1 MALSLENVSKTVGGE
16 RHLIDIDLTLEP
28 GTINVVLGH
37 TGAGKTSLLRMIA
50 GLDRPTAGAIRQGGA
65 DITRKLARER
75 SVALVYQQFIN
86 YPSLSVRE
94 NIASPLRLRGVRD
107 HEPRVRELARMLR
120 IEELLDRLP
129 GELSGGQQQRVAI
142 ARALAKGAE
151 IVLLDEPLV
160 NLDYKLREDLRDELR
175 ALLGAVESH
184 GSAGKPATVVYASTD
199 PAEALSLGG
208 NTILM
213 HQGRVLQHAP
223 ALEVYH
229 RPASV
234 TAARVVSDPPMN
246 LFDGVVK
253 DGAIEIA
260 GELRIT
266 VAPAGA
272 HASGAANA
280 PGPVASGAHLAGLAD
295 GPYCFGI
302 RASDCRIGGAPEGV
316 AVRARVEL
324 SEISGSET
332 FVYLR
337 GIDQG
342 VLYIVQRDGVF
353 HHQLDDQLTFY
364 VDPDRL
370 LAFERDGDQRLVA
383 SYHASTR
390 SAVAAAPTSSSAARP
405 AGPAST

>member
-1 MALSLENVSKTVGGE
+1 MALVLDKLGKTVAGE
-16 RHLIDIDLTLEP
+16 RHLIDLDLTLEP

-50 GLDRPTAGAIRQGGA
+50 GLDRPTTGAIRQDGV
-65 DITRKLARER
+65 DVTRKPARER

-86 YPSLSVRE
+86 YPSLTVRE

-107 HEPRVRELARMLR
+107 HGPRVLELARVLR

-142 ARALAKGAE
+142 ARALAKGAD

-175 ALLGAVESH
+175 ALLGAVQ
-184 GSAGKPATVVYASTD
+184 AGAKPATVVYATTD
-199 PAEALSLGG
+199 PAEALALGG
-208 NTILM
+208 HTILM

-234 TAARVVSDPPMN
+234 AAARVFSDPPMN
-246 LFDGVVK
+246 IFDGEIK
-253 DGAIEIA
+253 GGAIEVA
-260 GELRIT
+260 GDLRIAT
-266 VAPAGA
+266 AGT
-272 HASGAANA
+272 
-280 PGPVASGAHLAGLAD
+280 HLAAIAD
-295 GPYCFGI
+295 GVYRFGV
-302 RASDCRIGGAPEGV
+302 RASDCHLGGAAGGV

-337 GIDQG
+337 AIGERTESAGG
-342 VLYIVQRDGVF
+342 VSPKPGAQYIVQRDGVF
-353 HHQLDDQLTFY
+353 HHRLDDELTFY
-364 VDPDRL
+364 LDPGRL
-370 LAFERDGDQRLVA
+370 LAFRCDGEQPLVA
-383 SYHASTR
+383 SY
-390 SAVAAAPTSSSAARP
+390 RP
-405 AGPAST
+405 

>member
-1 MALSLENVSKTVGGE
+1 VALEPAIELRGVSKTVAGE
-16 RHLIDIDLTLEP
+16 RHLIDVNLTLEP

-50 GLDRPTAGAIRQGGA
+50 GLDRPTSGTIRQGGA
-65 DITRKLARER
+65 DITRRPPRER

-86 YPSLSVRE
+86 YPSLTVRE
-94 NIASPLRLRGVRD
+94 NIASPLQLRGVRE
-107 HEPRVRELARMLR
+107 HQPRVLELARVLR

-175 ALLGAVESH
+175 ALLGAVEAH
-184 GSAGKPATVVYASTD
+184 GKATVVYATTD
-199 PAEALSLGG
+199 PAEALALGG

-213 HQGRVLQHAP
+213 HDGRVLQHAP

-234 TAARVVSDPPMN
+234 AAARVFSDPPMN
-246 LFDGVVK
+246 LFDGVVR

-260 GELRIT
+260 DQLRIA
-266 VAPAGA
+266 VGAAPARGA
-272 HASGAANA
+272 GSRPAA
-280 PGPVASGAHLAGLAD
+280 GAHLAGLAD

-302 RASDCRIGGAPEGV
+302 RASDCRVGEVAGEGV
-316 AVRARVEL
+316 ALRARVEL

-337 GIDQG
+337 GVDQG

-353 HHQLDDQLTFY
+353 HHQLDDELTFY
-364 VDPDRL
+364 LDPDRL
-370 LAFERDGDQRLVA
+370 LAFHRGGVQQLVA
-383 SYHASTR
+383 SYHAGHPDHVST
-390 SAVAAAPTSSSAARP
+390 
-405 AGPAST
+405 

>member
-1 MALSLENVSKTVGGE
+1 MSKTVGGE
-16 RHLIDIDLTLEP
+16 RHLIDINLALEP

-50 GLDRPTAGAIRQGGA
+50 GLDRPTAGTIRQGGA

-86 YPSLSVRE
+86 YPSLTVRE

-107 HEPRVRELARMLR
+107 HEPRVREIARMLR
-120 IEELLDRLP
+120 IDELLGRLP

-184 GSAGKPATVVYASTD
+184 GSAGKPATVVYATTD

-260 GELRIT
+260 GELRIAAT
-266 VAPAGA
+266 AGR
-272 HASGAANA
+272 
-280 PGPVASGAHLAGLAD
+280 GAHLAALAG

-302 RASDCRIGGAPEGV
+302 RASDCRIGGAGGGV

-353 HHQLDDQLTFY
+353 HHQLDDELTFY

-370 LAFERDGDQRLVA
+370 LAFDLGGEQPLVA
-383 SYHASTR
+383 SYHAT
-390 SAVAAAPTSSSAARP
+390 T
-405 AGPAST
+405 AST